1 MILTTEKTKE
11 ILTQEGLKPMAIYN
25 REVNSELVANHL
37 NTIRYID
44 DTIQQGNFLYRID
57 YKNYKGG
64 M

>member
-37 NTIRYID
+37 NTCYYLD
-44 DTIQQGNFLYRID
+44 DSIQQGDFLYRID
-57 YKNYKGG
+57 YKNYKGV
-64 M
+64 